1 MNQFFSLNF
10 KIKELYYKLYSPK
23 IVKFCIIS
31 SLFIFII
38 GLIIAVIIT
47 INFGPIGYNI
57 WDNFISD
64 LGSFRY
70 TPAPFILDITFMIT
84 AVLQIPIYSYF
95 IKQTLINHIKSNVNP
110 NNMISKKVSFSCI
123 KRVANIG
130 LFFLILSSI
139 SFFGVGVFSVDRAT
153 ILELHLIFSIAL
165 FTGLTFGSLF
175 SGIVIFINQTRIPR
189 FLGMYMLI
197 GPITAGILYLCPPPS
212 VTRFFLEWIMLFA
225 TLIWAI
231 PCLLIMLNQIK
242 KDRNIKKEKN

>member
-1 MNQFFSLNF
+1 MSQLNRIMIKF
-10 KIKELYYKLYSPK
+10 KHIHNKFVNEKV
-23 IVKFCIIS
+23 VKFCIIS
-31 SLFIFII
+31 SLFIFLL
-38 GLIIAVIIT
+38 GLFIATVMAV
-47 INFGPIGYNI
+47 NFGPRGYNI

-84 AVLQIPIYSYF
+84 AVLQVPIYSYF
-95 IKQTLINHIKSNVNP
+95 IKQTLLNHIKINLNP
-110 NNMISKKVSFSCI
+110 NNMISKKVSFSTI
-123 KRVANIG
+123 KRVANIS

-153 ILELHLIFSIAL
+153 ILELHLIFSITL
-165 FTGLTFGSLF
+165 FTGLIFGAIF

-189 FLGMYMLI
+189 FLGIYMAI
-197 GPITAGILYLCPPPS
+197 GPITAGILFLFPPPS

-231 PCLLIMLNQIK
+231 PCLVIMLNQIK
-242 KDRNIKKEKN
+242 EIEK